1 MRALIVSSAAIAA
14 VLIAATPSALAQ
26 ARQDQALQNRFCLQI
41 GTEGQARCAY
51 RTLAQC
57 EHARARESTGRCFDR
72 TYMIAATPPADA
84 APAPRRPTKHAKP
97 SW

>member
-1 MRALIVSSAAIAA
+1 MRTLMVSSAAIAA
-14 VLIAATPSALAQ
+14 VLIAATPSALTQAQ
-26 ARQDQALQNRFCLQI
+26 QDQASQSRFCLQF
-41 GTEGQARCAY
+41 GTEGQARCGY

-57 EHARARESTGRCFDR
+57 EHARARDSAGRCFDR

-84 APAPRRPTKHAKP
+84 APAPRRPTKHATP